1 MLTRYDPWASMHHLH
16 DEINRVF
23 GHKPVDGEDNASVV
37 KGRWTPAVDIKELDD
52 KFVIAADLPGIN
64 PEEIEITTDNGIL
77 SIKGER
83 KHEKSAGD
91 DADDKTGYRR
101 VERSYG
107 SFYRRFTLPE
117 TADVAGISASGSHGV
132 LEVSIPKKIADLPKR
147 IKVLTQAA

>member
-1 MLTRYDPWASMHHLH
+1 MCIRD
-16 DEINRVF
+16 
-23 GHKPVDGEDNASVV
+23 
-37 KGRWTPAVDIKELDD
+37 
-52 KFVIAADLPGIN
+52 
-64 PEEIEITTDNGIL
+64 

-83 KHEKSAGD
+83 KHEKSIGD

-117 TADVAGISASGSHGV
+117 TADVAGISARGSHGV